1 MKTMSNWVGARGKE
15 HGAKGKGCGAWGKGL
30 FVLLF
35 ILHSSFFTTHS
46 SVAQSIPVSQ
56 TLSPAAR
63 MSLIT
68 YGPGDDDISS
78 VFGHT
83 EIRLVDPALGID
95 RDYSYGGFDYSAD
108 GFILKFLRGTLP
120 YHVAV
125 YNIYQ
130 VMYYYQQTNRSIREQ
145 SLNLSPAQRQR
156 LFAALEKNYLPE
168 NREYRYKFYY
178 DNCSTRPRDMIVDAC
193 GDSLTIPSRS
203 RMTGKSYRDLMNEY
217 LNERPWYQLGMNLA
231 IGQPADEQ
239 TDGWRA
245 MYLPNELHD
254 QLARAT
260 LLQANGQTVPLVQSE
275 QTIFAAQKLFRQQ
288 VPFFF
293 DPDVV
298 FTILG
303 IIVALFTIRR
313 YMVAGKVDRWFDRFL
328 FGIVGFLGW
337 FLFVL
342 WMIRDDGVTGWN
354 PTLLYSMPL
363 HLPLIFWATSSKVTA
378 RRRTLYFGLTSVLI
392 LLGIFLSNIPGGF
405 DVVFPLT
412 LLIRCIV
419 NMQPNRRVQTPALID

>member
-1 MKTMSNWVGARGKE
+1 MNRKPIANRFLS
-15 HGAKGKGCGAWGKGL
+15 
-30 FVLLF
+30 LLLICHLSF
-35 ILHSSFFTTHS
+35 ICHTV
-46 SVAQSIPVSQ
+46 SVAQK
-56 TLSPAAR
+56 LSPSAR
-63 MSLIT
+63 ISLIT

-83 EIRLVDPALGID
+83 EIRIIDPVLGID

-108 GFILKFLRGTLP
+108 YFIIKFLRGTLP
-120 YHVAV
+120 YFLTAH
-125 YNIYQ
+125 NLYQ
-130 VMYYYQQTNRSIREQ
+130 VIYYYQQNNRSIREQ
-145 SLNLSPAQRQR
+145 RLELSPTQRQQ
-156 LFAALEKNYLPE
+156 LFSALEKNYLPE
-168 NREYRYKFYY
+168 NRLYRYEFYY
-178 DNCSTRPRDMIVDAC
+178 DNCSTRPRDMIVDVC

-203 RMTGKSYRDLMNEY
+203 RMTGKSYRDLMNDY

-231 IGQPADEQ
+231 IGWPADEQ

-245 MYLPNELHD
+245 MYLPNQVYD
-254 QLARAT
+254 QFAHAT
-260 LLQANGQTVPLVQSE
+260 VRKANGQLVPLVEGE

-313 YMVAGKVDRWFDRFL
+313 YMVAGKVDRRFDRLL
-328 FGIVGFLGW
+328 FGIVGFFGW
-337 FLFVL
+337 FLL
-342 WMIRDDGVTGWN
+342 IMWMIRDDGVTGWN
-354 PTLLYSMPL
+354 PTLLYMMPL
-363 HLPLIFWATSSKVTA
+363 HLPLIFWATSARSTA
-378 RRRTLYFGLTSVLI
+378 RRRTLYFGSTSVLI
-392 LLGIFLSNIPGGF
+392 LAGILLSKIPGGF

-419 NMQPNRRVQTPALID
+419 NMQPARKGRQTPMLID

>member
-1 MKTMSNWVGARGKE
+1 MNRKPTVHRFLS
-15 HGAKGKGCGAWGKGL
+15 
-30 FVLLF
+30 LLLICHLSF
-35 ILHSSFFTTHS
+35 IVHHSSF
-46 SVAQSIPVSQ
+46 SQ
-56 TLSPAAR
+56 TLSPSAR
-63 MSLIT
+63 ISLIT

-83 EIRLVDPALGID
+83 EIRIIDPALGID

-108 GFILKFLRGTLP
+108 YFIIKFLRGTLP
-120 YHVAV
+120 YFLTAH
-125 YNIYQ
+125 NLYQ
-130 VMYYYQQTNRSIREQ
+130 VIYYYQQNNRSIREQ
-145 SLNLSPAQRQR
+145 RLELSPTQRQK

-168 NREYRYKFYY
+168 NRLYRYEFYY
-178 DNCSTRPRDMIVDAC
+178 DNCSTRPRDMIVDVC

-203 RMTGKSYRDLMNEY
+203 RMTGKSYRDLMNDY

-231 IGQPADEQ
+231 IGWPADEQ

-245 MYLPNELHD
+245 MYLPD
-254 QLARAT
+254 QVYNQFAHAT
-260 LLQANGQTVPLVQSE
+260 VRKANGQLVPLVEGE

-313 YMVAGKVDRWFDRFL
+313 YMVAGKVDRRFDRLL
-328 FGIVGFLGW
+328 FSIVGFFGW
-337 FLFVL
+337 FLL
-342 WMIRDDGVTGWN
+342 IMWMIRDDGVTGWN
-354 PTLLYSMPL
+354 PTLLYMMPL
-363 HLPLIFWATSSKVTA
+363 HLPLIFWATNARSTA
-378 RRRTLYFGLTSVLI
+378 RRRTLYFGITSVLI
-392 LLGIFLSNIPGGF
+392 LAGILLSKIPGGF

-419 NMQPNRRVQTPALID
+419 NMQPTRRVQTPALID